1 MTALTPEEATGGKV
15 WKPFREEDIPP
26 VSVKTK
32 VRITVGILVWVALGV
47 ALTFW
52 VPVIFNFALAATWHL
67 VTLFSL
73 LYVVLTYTSKSRSEF
88 IVFRNSMLA
97 LSLASLA
104 LIIST
109 VVLVLLNSDITPAPS
124 HPANSWILEEATRLT
139 GVEDYKLDTLKT
151 YPEDGE
157 HLSAVIDSPTRVDVM
172 ELNYVDGEWKAKIK

>member
-26 VSVKTK
+26 VSVKAK
-32 VRITVGILVWVALGV
+32 VLIATGLLVWVALG
-47 ALTFW
+47 AFLTFW
-52 VPVIFNFALAATWHL
+52 VTAIFNFSVASAWYL

-73 LYVVLTYTSKSRSEF
+73 LYAVLFYTAKSRSEF
-88 IVFRNSMLA
+88 IIFRNSMLA
-97 LSLASLA
+97 LSLATLA
-104 LIIST
+104 LLIS

-124 HPANSWILEEATRLT
+124 HPASSWILEEANRLT
-139 GVEDYKLDTLKT
+139 GVENYQLDTLKK
-151 YPEDGE
+151 YPKDGE